1 MSGLQNFIF
10 NLLLSVV
17 MILTIVDNIMI
28 INYLLIFMIP
38 LFDQHQV
45 LWWIRWYLIY
55 VRIYRYLMI
64 INILFLFIISYC
76 ILRQKACFCRWFF
89 FQFLRVLFN
98 LIIFYFFK
106 KYKQEFSFFHWVYLT
121 GTYSCPVVH

>member
-45 LWWIRWYLIY
+45 FW
-55 VRIYRYLMI
+55 
-64 INILFLFIISYC
+64 
-76 ILRQKACFCRWFF
+76 
-89 FQFLRVLFN
+89 
-98 LIIFYFFK
+98 
-106 KYKQEFSFFHWVYLT
+106 
-121 GTYSCPVVH
+121 